1 MASTSSPSPKR
12 IEPEVIMTAT
22 FKGDSARED
31 SKTELAKLE
40 KPDFGKGFEAEIRY
54 CSQTVDG
61 IEYGKAYF
69 APMVTSIDG
78 VLSLAESDPIGLLK
92 DLNYGTGL
100 YYNSLVREVVSAEN
114 SGPAEIAKNF
124 EKQVKSFMAARAAA
138 GKPVSEEKARLLIKA
153 MLESE

>member
-1 MASTSSPSPKR
+1 MATTQTSPKR
-12 IEPEVIMTAT
+12 IEPEVVMTST
-22 FKGDSARED
+22 FRGDSARED
-31 SKTELAKLE
+31 SKAALAKQE
-40 KPDFGKGFEAEIRY
+40 TPDFGKGFSTEIRY

-69 APMVTSIDG
+69 APVVTSIDG
-78 VLSLAESDPIGLLK
+78 ILSLAESDPIGLIK
-92 DLNYGTGL
+92 DLNYGAGL